1 MTPVSRRSNEG
12 RYMYHL
18 QTYWL
23 PQFGK
28 LVHDRSSSYVLWSTT
43 TSGACST
50 DQVLL
55 AQDRG
60 KMVCGVCGVAQPHSR
75 AGQDGEVISSQHLHI
90 LPNTWKNGDRLR
102 PGSGFD
108 PAAVNRL

>member
-1 MTPVSRRSNEG
+1 MVPRKVTSPASISR
-12 RYMYHL
+12 
-18 QTYWL
+18 QTYWI

-60 KMVCGVCGVAQPHSR
+60 KVVCGVVQPHSR
-75 AGQDGEVISSQHLHI
+75 AGQDGEVVSSQHLHI
-90 LPNTWKNGDRLR
+90 LPNLLKNGDRLR

-108 PAAVNRL
+108 SAAVNGLRSI